1 MIESEGEE
9 KDRDAWVAER
19 AGQSILP
26 GFRRD
31 VGPVPVD
38 RRPWRAASGQQIDSP
53 AYGGPEFLG
62 KIIPPVT
69 EPDGSDV
76 QLGSFQVM
84 RDARGTLV
92 VVDWGLPFDRRWRPP
107 GEFDSPVT
115 PPIMGRT
122 VYRTR
127 EGLVR
132 AKNAMRVLFADKRD
146 RARGLERDPAVVK
159 DLRGKEIRLGGLVLC
174 RFERGPRAGGY
185 AAVNEALAVCERGR
199 VELLQGGDLK
209 TAFKAFTAFCAKQ
222 KGRSSARATGAMVL
236 KKKFVGAPIAFEA
249 PAGFGA
255 RAPIIS
261 RDARGAGPG
270 SDAWKASVALYA
282 RTGKWCKTAMLV
294 WGDARP
300 AELVA
305 EAEEARMEWLE
316 GREKGE
322 TS

>member
-1 MIESEGEE
+1 MNKDREGCEE
-9 KDRDAWVAER
+9 ARDAWFAER

-38 RRPWRAASGQQIDSP
+38 RRPWRASDGQQIDSP
-53 AYGGPEFLG
+53 AFRGAEFLG

-76 QLGSFQVM
+76 RLGSFQVM

-92 VVDWGLPFDRRWRPP
+92 VVNWELPFDRRWKSP
-107 GEFDSPVT
+107 GEFDAPVT

-132 AKNAMRVLFADKRD
+132 AKNAMGALFANKRD
-146 RARGLERDPAVVK
+146 RARGLARDPAVVK
-159 DLRGKEIRLGGLVLC
+159 DLRGKEIRLGGLALC
-174 RFERGPRAGGY
+174 RFERGPHRGSY
-185 AAVNEALAVCERGR
+185 AAVNEVLAVCERGW
-199 VELLQGGDLK
+199 VELLRGSELK
-209 TAFKAFTAFCAKQ
+209 TAFRAFTAFCAK
-222 KGRSSARATGAMVL
+222 GRSGARATSAAAP

-249 PAGFGA
+249 PAGFGE
-255 RAPIIS
+255 RAPMIG

-270 SDAWKASVALYA
+270 SDAWKTSVALYA

-294 WGDARP
+294 WGDGRP
-300 AELVA
+300 AEMVA
-305 EAEEARMEWLE
+305 EAEEARREWLK
-316 GREKGE
+316 EKEAG
-322 TS
+322 T